1 MMKAIRWIIWL
12 LVFCL
17 PDTRVYANEKKDAPE
32 KETPSFQIPKEDV
45 EVIEV
50 MEILKMMDMM
60 KNYNLIKDMEILI
73 EEEDNE
79 DDK

>member
-1 MMKAIRWIIWL
+1 MKAIRWIIWL

-17 PDTRVYANEKKDAPE
+17 PDTRVYANEKKDDPE
-32 KETPSFQIPKEDV
+32 KETTSFQIPKEDF
-45 EVIEV
+45 EIIEV

-60 KNYNLIKDMEILI
+60 KDYDLIQDMEILI

>member
-1 MMKAIRWIIWL
+1 MKTILWIIWL

-17 PDTRVYANEKKDAPE
+17 PDAMVYANEKKDDPK
-32 KETPSFQIPKEDV
+32 KETKSFQIPKEDA
-45 EVIEV
+45 EIIEV

-60 KNYNLIKDMEILI
+60 KEYDLIQDMEILI
-73 EEEDNE
+73 EEKDNE